1 MNTESS
7 KNHTDEVPE
16 ISFVIP
22 AYNEA
27 GNICTV
33 LQAIVKKIQH
43 LDRSYEIIV
52 VDDGSTD
59 DTILEAKTM
68 LTTCALRILR
78 LSRNFGKE
86 DAIMAGLQSS
96 LGKAVIIIDADMQ
109 EPVTTLRTFIEHW
122 DEGYEM
128 VYAVRAHRDDE
139 PFLKTIGSQCFYWML
154 NKMTTVTIPPHSR
167 DFRLMDRKVVNAVC
181 ALPEHNRFMK
191 GLFSWVGFKTKE
203 IEVVIE
209 DRNEGVSK
217 FNYRRLTSLALT
229 GITSFSDL
237 PLRLWAG
244 VGACISCASILYAFW
259 IALRTMIWGVD
270 LPGWAT
276 LTVAVCFLGGIQILS
291 IGILGEYLSRI
302 FSEVKARP
310 GFIIAEELTSTPD
323 EPEPARKNP

>member
-1 MNTESS
+1 MESS
-7 KNHTDEVPE
+7 QNHPGKDPE
-16 ISFVIP
+16 ISCVIP
-22 AYNEA
+22 AYNEE
-27 GNICTV
+27 GNISIA
-33 LQAIVKKIQH
+33 LQAIVEKIQG

-59 DTILEAKTM
+59 QTIIEAQSM
-68 LTTCALRILR
+68 LSSCPLRILR

-109 EPVTTLRTFIEHW
+109 EPVSTLCTFIEHW

-139 PFLKTIGSQCFYWML
+139 PFLKTIGSQFFYWIL
-154 NKMTTVTIPPHSR
+154 NKMTKVTIPPHAR
-167 DFRLMDRKVVNAVC
+167 DFRLMDRKVVDALC

-203 IEVVIE
+203 IEVVID

-217 FNYRRLTSLALT
+217 FSYRRLISLALT

-291 IGILGEYLSRI
+291 IGILGEYLSRV

-310 GFIIAEELTSTPD
+310 GFIIAEEFTSTPD
-323 EPEPARKNP
+323 ESEPEPVRKNI